1 MKLLRDPFGDAWDDP
16 VTNPFG
22 AEVILDFVT
31 NRWVTPTGDNMVTDT
46 GDNLVTK
53 QEA

>member
-1 MKLLRDPFGDAWDDP
+1 MKLLRDPFGDVCDDP
-16 VTNPFG
+16 VSNPFG
-22 AEVILDFVT
+22 AEIVLNFVT
-31 NRWVTPTGDNMVTDT
+31 NNWVTDTGDNMVTDT